1 MDYKEFI
8 ERLDESVDQST
19 IEKNIEIIE
28 DLLER
33 LSNGGYVPEIN
44 ALPDNLQT
52 MFNDYEIIMSDMG
65 NLDKSDYHQ
74 DVVERNKLD
83 RQRIALWTKIVNA
96 TKRLK
101 TLISFDNE
109 E

>member
-8 ERLDESVDQST
+8 DRLDESVDQS
-19 IEKNIEIIE
+19 IIDKNVKIIE

-33 LSNGGYVPEIN
+33 LSSGGYVPEIN

-52 MFNDYEIIMSDMG
+52 MLSDYEIIMNDME

-74 DVVERNKLD
+74 DVVERNELD
-83 RQRIALWTKIVNA
+83 RQRIALWTKIVNT

-101 TLISFDNE
+101 TLISFDDE

>member
-52 MFNDYEIIMSDMG
+52 MMSDYEMIISEMES
-65 NLDKSDYHQ
+65 LDKSDYNQ
-74 DVVERNKLD
+74 DVVQRNRLD
-83 RQRIALWTKIVNA
+83 RQRISMWTKIVNA
-96 TKRLK
+96 TKKLK
-101 TLISFDNE
+101 TLISFDE